1 MKPLPKAYRREQIA
15 QALRQG
21 IRGGEW
27 STWLPSER
35 MLSQHFQVGRD
46 QIHQA
51 IRVLREEGLLEL
63 DGRRNRVV
71 RHTRPRT
78 GDRSVTILTPWRLE
92 EADRIFLYIVDR
104 LREGLEADHIRFHI
118 ESSPAVQQ
126 QRPERG
132 LRRLADRHPDTL
144 WLLHLAPP
152 RVQDWF
158 YRQGVPGLILGTG
171 GGENRFPFLDVD
183 QAAAARHAVGVL
195 RRAGHAPEELL
206 FVRPQA
212 DLYGLDRMAEGLAE
226 ALGGPPLTLTAPETL
241 ATLAARLARR
251 SWTGRNASRAILS
264 AGTREALFLHGWIHA
279 HAGLR
284 IGQDISLC
292 CLSDH
297 RGFKALCPPMDHYTM
312 RSPAYARQLLRIT
325 RRLIA
330 SRFDSVS
337 TSNLVV
343 PEYVPGASICNKK
356 RR

>member
-126 QRPERG
+126 QKLKTTQTPLRPDPLER
-132 LRRLADRHPDTL
+132 
-144 WLLHLAPP
+144 
-152 RVQDWF
+152 V
-158 YRQGVPGLILGTG
+158 
-171 GGENRFPFLDVD
+171 
-183 QAAAARHAVGVL
+183 
-195 RRAGHAPEELL
+195 
-206 FVRPQA
+206 
-212 DLYGLDRMAEGLAE
+212 
-226 ALGGPPLTLTAPETL
+226 
-241 ATLAARLARR
+241 
-251 SWTGRNASRAILS
+251 
-264 AGTREALFLHGWIHA
+264 
-279 HAGLR
+279 
-284 IGQDISLC
+284 
-292 CLSDH
+292 
-297 RGFKALCPPMDHYTM
+297 
-312 RSPAYARQLLRIT
+312 RIT
-325 RRLIA
+325 
-330 SRFDSVS
+330 
-337 TSNLVV
+337 
-343 PEYVPGASICNKK
+343 K
-356 RR
+356 